1 MTGAAMAMLKR
12 AGMLARIGW
21 MTRKAR
27 NSPSETER
35 LLARQTLAGLFA
47 GARGITMKVGQL
59 FAGAAGETPL
69 RELVTAGIEP
79 RPLGQMLAVLE
90 VELGPSARALFSV
103 IDEARAAASLGQVHR
118 AVLKNGTVVA
128 VKIRYPDIA
137 AAVDAE
143 LRLAG
148 LLPGVGS
155 VKRWGFDL
163 EAYKRTLRDN
173 MRRELDYRSE
183 AKRQQRFA
191 AVVRVPGLRVPEVRM
206 ELCRERV
213 LVQSWESGVLLD
225 QVIEWPK
232 RDRLLIGRT
241 LLLTL
246 FKSLFVAGEVHGDPN
261 LGNCF
266 YRRGDDGQP
275 EVVLLDFGC
284 TVPVSEPRRLALL
297 KLLLACREGA
307 DVAPLRCF
315 AALGFDAK
323 KLSHLSDTLPAL
335 CRILFRPFLV
345 DGSFHPAEWH
355 LKRDVTALL
364 GEHRWWFRSAGPADL
379 LLLLR
384 AFQGLATQ
392 LGQLEAR
399 LPWWP
404 LLEQAAGAEL
414 MQRAR
419 AWELPEL
426 PPELASG
433 AVSIRAIARRL
444 CVSVTEGSVLQVS
457 LSMPAEAALDLENI
471 IPEDVLERIRASRV
485 DMGVIISRIRASGIA
500 PQKLFVLDEGLKRH
514 RVWLE

>member
-1 MTGAAMAMLKR
+1 MSRAALTVIKHA
-12 AGMLARIGW
+12 AMLARIGW
-21 MTRKAR
+21 VARKAR
-27 NSPSETER
+27 ASSGETER
-35 LLARQTLAGLFA
+35 LLAQRALAGLFA
-47 GARGITMKVGQL
+47 DARGITMKVGQL

-69 RELVTAGIEP
+69 RELVTAGIQP
-79 RPLGQMLAVLE
+79 RPLREMLAVLE
-90 VELGPSARALFSV
+90 ADLGRSAKAIFAV

-118 AVLKNGTVVA
+118 AVLKSGGGVA

-148 LLPGVGS
+148 LLPGVGP

-163 EAYKRTLRDN
+163 EAYKRTLRNN

-183 AKRQQRFA
+183 AERQRRFA
-191 AVVRVPGLRVPEVRM
+191 IAVQTPGLRVPEVHL
-206 ELCRERV
+206 ELCGERV
-213 LVQSWESGVLLD
+213 LVQSWESGVPLD
-225 QVIEWPK
+225 QVIGWPK

-241 LLLTL
+241 LLLAL

-261 LGNCF
+261 PGNYF

-297 KLLLACREGA
+297 KLLLACREGM
-307 DVAPLRCF
+307 DVAPLQCF
-315 AALGFDAK
+315 AALGFDPG
-323 KLSHLSDTLPAL
+323 KLSHLNETLPAL
-335 CRILFRPFLV
+335 CRVLFRPFLV
-345 DGSFHPAEWH
+345 DGAFHPADWH
-355 LKRDVTALL
+355 LKRDITALL

-379 LLLLR
+379 LLLMR
-384 AFQGLATQ
+384 AFQGLAAQ
-392 LGQLEAR
+392 LGRLDAG

-404 LLEQAAGAEL
+404 LLEQAVGAEL

-419 AWELPEL
+419 AWTLPEL

-444 CVSVTEGSVLQVS
+444 CVSVTEGNVPRVS

-471 IPEDVLERIRASRV
+471 IPEDVLERIRASGVAIGAIVNRV
-485 DMGVIISRIRASGIA
+485 RASSIA
-500 PQKLFVLDEGLKRH
+500 PQELFVLDEGPKRH

>member
-1 MTGAAMAMLKR
+1 MSHAALAVVKR
-12 AGMLARIGW
+12 AAMLARIGW
-21 MTRKAR
+21 VARKAC
-27 NSPSETER
+27 NSSSETER
-35 LLARQTLAGLFA
+35 LLAKQALAGLFA
-47 GARGITMKVGQL
+47 DARGITMKVGQL

-69 RELVTAGIEP
+69 RELATAGIEP
-79 RPLGQMLAVLE
+79 RPLRQMLAVLE
-90 VELGPSARALFSV
+90 ADLGRSAGTLFAV

-148 LLPGVGS
+148 LLPGVGP

-163 EAYKRTLRDN
+163 EAYKQTLRDN
-173 MRRELDYRSE
+173 MRRELDYRFE
-183 AKRQQRFA
+183 AERQRRFA
-191 AVVRVPGLRVPEVRM
+191 AVVRMPGLRVPEVHM
-206 ELCRERV
+206 DLCGERV
-213 LVQSWESGVLLD
+213 LAQSWESGVLLD
-225 QVIEWPK
+225 QVVGWPK
-232 RDRLLIGRT
+232 QDRLLIGRT

-261 LGNCF
+261 PGNYF

-307 DVAPLRCF
+307 DVAPLQCF
-315 AALGFDAK
+315 AALGFDAG
-323 KLSHLSDTLPAL
+323 KLSHLKDTLPAL
-335 CRILFRPFLV
+335 CRVLFRPFLV

-355 LKRDVTALL
+355 LKRDLTALL
-364 GEHRWWFRSAGPADL
+364 GEYRWWFRSAGPADL
-379 LLLLR
+379 LLLMR
-384 AFQGLATQ
+384 AFQGLAAQ
-392 LGQLEAR
+392 LGRLEAR

-404 LLEQAAGAEL
+404 LLEQAAGVEL

-419 AWELPEL
+419 GWELPNL
-426 PPELASG
+426 PPALAAG

-444 CVSVTEGSVLQVS
+444 CVSVTEGNVARISF
-457 LSMPAEAALDLENI
+457 SMPAEAVLDLENI
-471 IPEDVLERIRASRV
+471 IPEDVLERIRAARV
-485 DMGVIISRIRASGIA
+485 DLGAIMNHVRASGIA
-500 PQKLFVLDEGLKRH
+500 PQELFVLDEGPKRH

>member
-1 MTGAAMAMLKR
+1 
-12 AGMLARIGW
+12 
-21 MTRKAR
+21 
-27 NSPSETER
+27 
-35 LLARQTLAGLFA
+35 
-47 GARGITMKVGQL
+47 MKVGQL

-69 RELVTAGIEP
+69 RELVTAGIQP
-79 RPLGQMLAVLE
+79 RPLREMLAVLE
-90 VELGPSARALFSV
+90 ADLGRSAKAIFAV

-118 AVLKNGTVVA
+118 AVLKSGGGVA

-148 LLPGVGS
+148 LLPGVGP

-163 EAYKRTLRDN
+163 EAYKRTLRNN

-183 AKRQQRFA
+183 AERQRHFA
-191 AVVRVPGLRVPEVRM
+191 IAVQTPGLRVPEVHL
-206 ELCRERV
+206 ELCGERV
-213 LVQSWESGVLLD
+213 LVQSWESGVPLD
-225 QVIEWPK
+225 QVIGWPK

-241 LLLTL
+241 LLLAL

-261 LGNCF
+261 PGNYF

-297 KLLLACREGA
+297 KLLLACREGM
-307 DVAPLRCF
+307 DVAPLQCF
-315 AALGFDAK
+315 AALGFDPG
-323 KLSHLSDTLPAL
+323 KLSHLNETLPAL
-335 CRILFRPFLV
+335 CRVLFRPFLV
-345 DGSFHPAEWH
+345 DGAFHPADWH
-355 LKRDVTALL
+355 LKRDITALL

-379 LLLLR
+379 LLLMR
-384 AFQGLATQ
+384 AFQGLAAQ
-392 LGQLEAR
+392 LGRLDAG

-404 LLEQAAGAEL
+404 LLEQAVGAEL

-419 AWELPEL
+419 LDIAGTAAGVGFRRGQHPRHR
-426 PPELASG
+426 PP
-433 AVSIRAIARRL
+433 AVRERHRGKRTA
-444 CVSVTEGSVLQVS
+444 VS

-471 IPEDVLERIRASRV
+471 IPEDVLERIRASGVAIGAIVNRV
-485 DMGVIISRIRASGIA
+485 RASSIA
-500 PQKLFVLDEGLKRH
+500 PQELFVLDEGPKRH